1 MTEVDVRLGNIERR
15 QDTFEATVRSY
26 MEAQKQRDEDFRAE
40 MRDFKTEMRD
50 RDNQRAAE
58 IREIRQSQE
67 AMRKDMYAVV
77 DRMDQKIDGI
87 GKFVQNLTIAT
98 MVGIG
103 AVVVGVV
110 AIAVAVIV
118 K

>member
-1 MTEVDVRLGNIERR
+1 MAELEIRLSDVEKR
-15 QDTFEATVRSY
+15 QDTFETTVRAYIES
-26 MEAQKQRDEDFRAE
+26 QKQRDEDFRA
-40 MRDFKTEMRD
+40 EMRD

-67 AMRKDMYAVV
+67 AMRKDMYALV

-87 GKFVQNLTIAT
+87 GKFVQNLTVAAIVGIGAAV
-98 MVGIG
+98 VGIG
-103 AVVVGVV
+103 AVTV
-110 AIAVAVIV
+110 AIVM

>member
-1 MTEVDVRLGNIERR
+1 MADLESRVNVLEIKTNTIETKIDAFI
-15 QDTFEATVRSY
+15 Q
-26 MEAQKQRDEDFRAE
+26 
-40 MRDFKTEMRD
+40 EMRD

-58 IREIRQSQE
+58 IREIRQNQE
-67 AMRKDMYAVV
+67 SMRKDMYTVV

>member
-1 MTEVDVRLGNIERR
+1 MAELENRVNALEIKTTTIESKVDAFI
-15 QDTFEATVRSY
+15 Q
-26 MEAQKQRDEDFRAE
+26 E

-67 AMRKDMYAVV
+67 AMRKDMYALV

-87 GKFVQNLTIAT
+87 GKFVQNLTVAAIVGIGAAV
-98 MVGIG
+98 VGIG
-103 AVVVGVV
+103 AVTV
-110 AIAVAVIV
+110 AIVM

>member
-1 MTEVDVRLGNIERR
+1 MAELENRVNVLEIKTTTIESKVDAFI
-15 QDTFEATVRSY
+15 Q
-26 MEAQKQRDEDFRAE
+26 E

>member
-1 MTEVDVRLGNIERR
+1 MTELENRVNAIEVKTNTIESKVDAFI
-15 QDTFEATVRSY
+15 Q
-26 MEAQKQRDEDFRAE
+26 E

-58 IREIRQSQE
+58 ILELRQKQDTQI
-67 AMRKDMYAVV
+67 KDMYALV